1 MTNDSGMETEEEY
14 IEDQLERALDQA
26 EYNREAEREESAIK
40 QLEDGNDWKSKHYNA
55 NAIFGKSDQ

>member
-40 QLEDGNDWKSKHYNA
+40 QLEDGND
-55 NAIFGKSDQ
+55 

>member
-1 MTNDSGMETEEEY
+1 MINDSGMETEEEY

-40 QLEDGNDWKSKHYNA
+40 QLEDGND
-55 NAIFGKSDQ
+55 

>member
-26 EYNREAEREESAIK
+26 EYNREAGCEESAIK
-40 QLEDGNDWKSKHYNA
+40 QMENGND
-55 NAIFGKSDQ
+55 

>member
-14 IEDQLERALDQA
+14 LEDQLERALEQA

-40 QLEDGNDWKSKHYNA
+40 QLERGND
-55 NAIFGKSDQ
+55 

>member
-14 IEDQLERALDQA
+14 LEDQLERALDQA

-40 QLEDGNDWKSKHYNA
+40 QMESQND
-55 NAIFGKSDQ
+55 

>member
-26 EYNREAEREESAIK
+26 EYNREAEREEPATK
-40 QLEDGNDWKSKHYNA
+40 QMENGND
-55 NAIFGKSDQ
+55 

>member
-40 QLEDGNDWKSKHYNA
+40 QMENEND
-55 NAIFGKSDQ
+55 